1 MDTKKERLLADWPKV
16 IHLDEKWAVWIG
28 AVQQRIERLETVARG
43 NAQRIEA
50 LETHCNLRPSHGG
63 VAEAERLGTAAEC
76 WKRLDELAESAS
88 ADRRRRNDEARLDD
102 TKALLAISQRETIA
116 ALDLH
121 HATREQLR
129 TVQAELAAVLKLCG
143 ELVEQPPFGSVRR

>member
-50 LETHCNLRPSHGG
+50 LETQ
-63 VAEAERLGTAAEC
+63 RLGTAAEC
-76 WKRLDELAESAS
+76 WKRLDELAETAS